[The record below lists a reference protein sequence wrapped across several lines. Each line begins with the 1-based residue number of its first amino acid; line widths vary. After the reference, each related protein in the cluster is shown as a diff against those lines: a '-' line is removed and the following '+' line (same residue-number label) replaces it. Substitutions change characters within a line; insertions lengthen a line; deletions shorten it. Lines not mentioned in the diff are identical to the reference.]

1 MGKVY
6 LLDCTLRDGGYVN
19 NWEFGEEAIKGFSQ
33 KIAQTGIEIFEVGFI
48 KGDTFDPNRS
58 VFPDVQS
65 IAPMIQPKSDRMKY
79 VGMLDMSAP
88 IPLDRIV
95 PYDGTSID
103 GIRVIFKKD
112 KIEEAYTYCKRI
124 QELGYFISVNFVGTD
139 SYTDKEFIEGIE
151 KFNTLHPFAMSIV
164 DTFGMIKRKQFLR
177 LAYIADNNMAEGVT
191 LAYHAHNN
199 LQLAFGNAEALVE
212 MNLKRDLIIDA
223 CVFGMGR
230 GAGNLNLELF
240 AEYMNEN
247 YDTHY
252 AIEPMLEIMD
262 EYLNEIYK
270 AKFWGYSLPL
280 YLSAS
285 AGVHPNYS
293 IYLAEKNT
301 LTVKSFKELL
311 ESIPAPDNASFSKEK
326 AEKYYR
332 LYQENFVD
340 DKAALEQ
347 LRKAVAGRNVLVLA
361 PGRSLSENN
370 EAVIRY
376 SKEHDCVVF
385 AANFLAREFE
395 PDFIF
400 SSNTRRYSKIEG
412 KTDAKRIVTSNIK
425 DAVNPEF
432 VVNFSSYAVKEPD
445 IIDNSALMLLKLLTA
460 LGVKEVTVAGMD
472 GYSQTDR
479 DVYYA
484 RALDFDFSDTALQRN
499 ELISAELKEISQHLR
514 LNLITPT
521 AYVF

>member
-1 MGKVY
+1 M
-6 LLDCTLRDGGYVN
+6 
-19 NWEFGEEAIKGFSQ
+19 
-33 KIAQTGIEIFEVGFI
+33 
-48 KGDTFDPNRS
+48 
-58 VFPDVQS
+58 
-65 IAPMIQPKSDRMKY
+65 
-79 VGMLDMSAP
+79 
-88 IPLDRIV
+88 
-95 PYDGTSID
+95 
-103 GIRVIFKKD
+103 
-112 KIEEAYTYCKRI
+112 
-124 QELGYFISVNFVGTD
+124 
-139 SYTDKEFIEGIE
+139 
-151 KFNTLHPFAMSIV
+151 
-164 DTFGMIKRKQFLR
+164 
-177 LAYIADNNMAEGVT
+177 
-191 LAYHAHNN
+191 
-199 LQLAFGNAEALVE
+199 
-212 MNLKRDLIIDA
+212 
-223 CVFGMGR
+223 
-230 GAGNLNLELF
+230 
-240 AEYMNEN
+240 
-247 YDTHY
+247 
-252 AIEPMLEIMD
+252 
-262 EYLNEIYK
+262 
-270 AKFWGYSLPL
+270 
-280 YLSAS
+280 
-285 AGVHPNYS
+285 
-293 IYLAEKNT
+293 
-301 LTVKSFKELL
+301 L

-340 DKAALEQ
+340 DKVALEQ

-425 DAVNPEF
+425 DAVNPEY